1 MFIDEAKIS
10 IKAGDGGKGCVSFRR
25 EKNLPK
31 GGPHGGDGGR
41 GGDVIFT
48 ADRGINTLLK
58 FRYTRHFDAQNGRN
72 GEGNDKRGKD
82 GDTVIIKV
90 PCGTLIKLLPSGETL
105 CDLTEDGAE
114 FIAATGGIGGKGNA
128 FFKSSTRQAPKFA
141 QPGMPGDEKELMLEL
156 KLLADVGLVG
166 LPNAGKSTL
175 ISRITAAHPKIAD
188 YPFTTIAPKIGVVKV
203 GDTLDSFVIA
213 DMPGLIKGAHEGKGL
228 GTRFL
233 KHIERTAVICH
244 LIDAS
249 VPDALKMKNSFATIE
264 NELKSFSRELT
275 EKRRIIVLTKID
287 AVSDRSEL
295 SKVAIQFKKEG
306 HTVLAVSGVSG
317 ENINTLV
324 HAMHRELK
332 EIRKLRSGD
341 AQNNDY

>member
-25 EKNLPK
+25 EKNLPR

-41 GGDVIFT
+41 GGDVIFI
-48 ADRGINTLLK
+48 ADKGINTLLK
-58 FRYTRHFDAQNGRN
+58 FRYTRHFDGQNGGN
-72 GEGNDKRGKD
+72 GEGNDKRGKN
-82 GDTVIIKV
+82 GETMVIKV
-90 PCGTLIKLLPSGETL
+90 PCGTLIKLLESGETL

-114 FIAATGGIGGKGNA
+114 FTAATAGIGGKGNA
-128 FFKSSTRQAPKFA
+128 FFKSSVRQAPKFA
-141 QPGMPGDEKELMLEL
+141 QPGMPGDAKELKLEL
-156 KLLADVGLVG
+156 KLLADIGLVG

-188 YPFTTIAPKIGVVKV
+188 YPFTTLAPKIGVVQV

-249 VPDALKMKNSFATIE
+249 YPDASEMKNSFEIIE
-264 NELKSFSRELT
+264 NELQSFSKELM
-275 EKRRIIVLTKID
+275 EKRRIVVLTKID
-287 AVSDRSEL
+287 AIGDRNEL
-295 SKVAIQFKKEG
+295 SEVENEFKKEG
-306 HTVLAVSGVSG
+306 HTVLSVSGVSG
-317 ENINTLV
+317 ENIDTLV
-324 HAMHRELK
+324 HAMHRELEEIRNPQDDEEK
-332 EIRKLRSGD
+332 EI
-341 AQNNDY
+341 DY

>member
-25 EKNLPK
+25 EKNLPR

-41 GGDVIFT
+41 GGDVIFI
-48 ADRGINTLLK
+48 ADKGINTLLA
-58 FRYTRHFDAQNGRN
+58 FRYTRHYDGQNGGN
-72 GEGNDKRGKD
+72 GEGNDKRGKK
-82 GDTVIIKV
+82 GETMIIKV
-90 PCGTLIKLLPSGETL
+90 PCGTLIKLWESGETL

-114 FIAATGGIGGKGNA
+114 FIAAVAGIGGKGNA
-128 FFKSSTRQAPKFA
+128 FFKSSVRQAPKFA
-141 QPGMPGDEKELMLEL
+141 QPGMPGDAKELKLEL

-188 YPFTTIAPKIGVVKV
+188 YPFTTLAPKIGVVQV
-203 GDTLDSFVIA
+203 GDTLESFVIA

-249 VPDALKMKNSFATIE
+249 IPDADEMKNSFETIE
-264 NELKSFSRELT
+264 NELKSFSKELM

-287 AVSDRSEL
+287 AISDRGEL
-295 SKVAIQFKKEG
+295 SEVEKEFKKEG

-317 ENINTLV
+317 ENIDTLV
-324 HAMHRELK
+324 HAMHRELEK
-332 EIRKLRSGD
+332 IRNPQPD
-341 AQNNDY
+341 DEWDEN

>member
-25 EKNLPK
+25 EKNLPR

-41 GGDVIFT
+41 GGDVIFV
-48 ADRGINTLLK
+48 ADRGENTLLK
-58 FRYTRHFDAQNGRN
+58 FRYTRHFNAPNGGN
-72 GEGNDKRGKD
+72 GEGNDRNGKY
-82 GDTVIIKV
+82 GEPIILKV

-105 CDLTEDGAE
+105 CDLTEDGTE
-114 FIAATGGIGGKGNA
+114 FIAATAGIGGKGNA
-128 FFKSSTRQAPKFA
+128 FFKSSVRQAPKFA
-141 QPGMPGDEKELMLEL
+141 QPGMPGDAKEILLEL

-188 YPFTTIAPKIGVVKV
+188 YPFTTLAPKIGVVQV
-203 GDTLDSFVIA
+203 GDKMDSFVVA

-244 LIDAS
+244 LIDATAADWET
-249 VPDALKMKNSFATIE
+249 VKNSFETIE
-264 NELKSFSRELT
+264 NEMKSFSSKLAK
-275 EKRRIIVLTKID
+275 KRRIILLTKID

-295 SKVAIQFKKEG
+295 REIEKQFEQDG
-306 HTVLAVSGVSG
+306 HTVLSVSGVSG
-317 ENINTLV
+317 ENIDTLV
-324 HAMHRELK
+324 HTMHRELK
-332 EIRKLRSGD
+332 EVRNPQPDI
-341 AQNNDY
+341 